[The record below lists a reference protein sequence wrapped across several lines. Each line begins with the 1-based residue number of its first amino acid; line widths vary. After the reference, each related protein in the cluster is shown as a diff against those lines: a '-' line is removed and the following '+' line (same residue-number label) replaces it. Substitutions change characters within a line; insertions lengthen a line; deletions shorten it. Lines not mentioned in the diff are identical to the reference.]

1 MMDKTDQPQNQR
13 VFSICQHIGFQQT
26 DIICHSNEIRS
37 DLLNSRTVI
46 FIKTVSDGICQR
58 NQRKNKIDNKNILI
72 VKMDKS
78 MLCEVSQIASKA
90 LGSSFVNEDILDN
103 DINLCAKIDEEIV
116 AYATTKFIDL
126 DYLKKIIRDKK
137 LQLDQE
143 YEKIGYID
151 SIAVD
156 ENYSGYGIGTLLL
169 KDTISK
175 LREHKIGFAI
185 MAGWINK
192 DQVNIKKLA
201 IKEGSKEEFIIEE
214 FWKEDSLKF
223 NFDCTT
229 CGKPPCLCSA
239 IIYTKKI

>member
-1 MMDKTDQPQNQR
+1 MKNIST
-13 VFSICQHIGFQQT
+13 
-26 DIICHSNEIRS
+26 
-37 DLLNSRTVI
+37 
-46 FIKTVSDGICQR
+46 
-58 NQRKNKIDNKNILI
+58 NKIDNKNILI

-78 MLCEVSQIASKA
+78 MLCEVSQIASKT

-151 SIAVD
+151 S
-156 ENYSGYGIGTLLL
+156 N
-169 KDTISK
+169 TILSFNQLFQPVK
-175 LREHKIGFAI
+175 YFVPTSFRSF

-201 IKEGSKEEFIIEE
+201 IKEGFKEEFIIEE
-214 FWKEDSLKF
+214 FWKEDSLKL
-223 NFDCTT
+223 NFDCTA

-239 IIYTKKI
+239 IIYTKKL

>member
-1 MMDKTDQPQNQR
+1 MLEIITIT
-13 VFSICQHIGFQQT
+13 VLVLGTILAIGKY
-26 DIICHSNEIRS
+26 DYERS
-37 DLLNSRTVI
+37 L
-46 FIKTVSDGICQR
+46 
-58 NQRKNKIDNKNILI
+58 RKYKIDNKNILI

-137 LQLDQE
+137 LQLDE
-143 YEKIGYID
+143 EFLKIGYID
-151 SIAVD
+151 SIAVNED
-156 ENYSGYGIGTLLL
+156 YSGYGIGTLLL

-175 LREHKIGFAI
+175 LRENKIGFAI

-201 IKEGSKEEFIIEE
+201 IKEGFKEEFIIED
-214 FWKEDSLKF
+214 FWKEIAL
-223 NFDCTT
+223 N
-229 CGKPPCLCSA
+229 
-239 IIYTKKI
+239 